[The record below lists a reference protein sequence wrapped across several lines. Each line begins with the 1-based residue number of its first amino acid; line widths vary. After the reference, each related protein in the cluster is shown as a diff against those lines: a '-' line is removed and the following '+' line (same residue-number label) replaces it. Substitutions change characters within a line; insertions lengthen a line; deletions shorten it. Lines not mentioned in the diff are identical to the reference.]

1 MSILSNSHFFIQ
13 LIYPFL
19 KYCLEFVQNFL
30 IYLVQKFWMFY
41 IQNLSSFIYPEF
53 VQNFFIF
60 RICPIIPNKKKYT
73 KIANLKILYK
83 FRQFLY
89 ISFIKCKKILSQFTN
104 HYKFCTNSI
113 QYHTK
118 LV

>member
-1 MSILSNSHFFIQ
+1 MSGLKILDV
-13 LIYPFL
+13 L
-19 KYCLEFVQNFL
+19 
-30 IYLVQKFWMFY
+30 
-41 IQNLSSFIYPEF
+41 YPEF
-53 VQNFFIF
+53 IQFYLSRICPEFFIF

-104 HYKFCTNSI
+104 HYKLCTNSI
-113 QYHTK
+113 QYRTK